1 MVWIPLSYFLFYG
14 FYQSLT
20 YKKVLGEGIHAILF
34 SLMNHYG
41 LVQLTTF
48 LYLCPLTGN
57 ATVGMTRKIRTYKQ
71 ITMSKVFQVKPKR
84 IKRTNGTVLTPEMVV
99 TVTTQQHTTNHSTM
113 EPRNCRRHTCASTPS
128 TTRRHAA
135 TRTILSL

>member
-34 SLMNHYG
+34 LLMNHYG

-48 LYLCPLTGN
+48 LYLCHLTGI
-57 ATVGMTRKIRTYKQ
+57 AA
-71 ITMSKVFQVKPKR
+71 S
-84 IKRTNGTVLTPEMVV
+84 
-99 TVTTQQHTTNHSTM
+99 
-113 EPRNCRRHTCASTPS
+113 RHDMKNKN
-128 TTRRHAA
+128 
-135 TRTILSL
+135 L

>member
-57 ATVGMTRKIRTYKQ
+57 AANRHDMKIRTYKQ

-99 TVTTQQHTTNHSTM
+99 TVTT
-113 EPRNCRRHTCASTPS
+113 
-128 TTRRHAA
+128 
-135 TRTILSL
+135 L

>member
-41 LVQLTTF
+41 LVQGS
-48 LYLCPLTGN
+48 PD
-57 ATVGMTRKIRTYKQ
+57 
-71 ITMSKVFQVKPKR
+71 KPGG
-84 IKRTNGTVLTPEMVV
+84 IKHIAL
-99 TVTTQQHTTNHSTM
+99 
-113 EPRNCRRHTCASTPS
+113 
-128 TTRRHAA
+128 
-135 TRTILSL
+135 